1 MADFNGKMKAIT
13 FSYDDGVTQDIYLIE
28 LLNKYNLK
36 CTFNLNSELLGKNG
50 TLDCGGKKISHY
62 CNYHFGEEHSNALTD
77 IILRLEDT
85 LSRGTYS
92 SNGERCD
99 YPTEIPDSL
108 YTYDIVNKDLVET
121 LADEFLTIHQ
131 NISDDV
137 KENWRY
143 QQIYSRV
150 IGDATLLGNK
160 GIPSEKSDE
169 IYSKLV
175 EIYHAENAYY
185 FVSPITRESIMK
197 NRGRE
202 LLL

>member
-1 MADFNGKMKAIT
+1 MRNP
-13 FSYDDGVTQDIYLIE
+13 DISPKQIVLE
-28 LLNKYNLK
+28 
-36 CTFNLNSELLGKNG
+36 
-50 TLDCGGKKISHY
+50 Y

-175 EIYHAENAYY
+175 EIYHAENANY